1 MAWDDKRTSRFESST
16 AIILA
21 HVSAVGS
28 RGVESGFDPLLE
40 AEEAWV
46 RGAGEHRSFALAH
59 VLVEHGFHV
68 GLGII
73 AWAFDKA
80 ALDGN
85 LADLVDGQQATL
97 LLEDRHGCIAEEVGG
112 REVGGEGRGNTK
124 IGPWGRSWGIG
135 VTIFVIDV

>member
-1 MAWDDKRTSRFESST
+1 MAWDDKRTSRSGN
-16 AIILA
+16 AGIILA
-21 HVSAVGS
+21 DGSAAGS
-28 RGVESGFDPLLE
+28 RGVESGFVPLLE

-46 RGAGEHRSFALAH
+46 RGAGEHRSFVALH
-59 VLVEHGFHV
+59 VLVERGSHV
-68 GLGII
+68 GRGII

-85 LADLVDGQQATL
+85 LADLVDGKQATL
-97 LLEDRHGCIAEEVGG
+97 LLEDRHGCIAEEGGG

>member
-1 MAWDDKRTSRFESST
+1 MAWDDKRTSRSENA

-21 HVSAVGS
+21 HGSAVGS

-59 VLVEHGFHV
+59 VVVERGSHV
-68 GLGII
+68 GRGII
-73 AWAFDKA
+73 AWAFEKA

-85 LADLVDGQQATL
+85 LVDLVDAQQATL
-97 LLEDRHGCIAEEVGG
+97 RLEDRHGWIAEEVGG

>member
-1 MAWDDKRTSRFESST
+1 MAWDDKRTSRSESST
-16 AIILA
+16 ANILA
-21 HVSAVGS
+21 HGSAVGS
-28 RGVESGFDPLLE
+28 RGVESGFVPLLE
-40 AEEAWV
+40 AEEAFV
-46 RGAGEHRSFALAH
+46 GAGEHRSFALAH
-59 VLVEHGFHV
+59 VLVERGFHV
-68 GLGII
+68 GRGIF
-73 AWAFDKA
+73 AWAFDEA

-97 LLEDRHGCIAEEVGG
+97 RLEDRQGCIAEEVGG

>member
-1 MAWDDKRTSRFESST
+1 MAWDDKRTSRSENA

-21 HVSAVGS
+21 HGSAVGS

-40 AEEAWV
+40 AEEAYV
-46 RGAGEHRSFALAH
+46 GAGEHRSFALAPH
-59 VLVEHGFHV
+59 VVVERGSHV
-68 GLGII
+68 GRGII

-85 LADLVDGQQATL
+85 SADLVDAQRATL
-97 LLEDRHGCIAEEVGG
+97 RLEDLHGCIAEEVGG

>member
-1 MAWDDKRTSRFESST
+1 MAWDDKRTSRSGNA

-21 HVSAVGS
+21 HGSAVGS
-28 RGVESGFDPLLE
+28 RGVESGFVPLLE
-40 AEEAWV
+40 AEEAFV
-46 RGAGEHRSFALAH
+46 GAGEHRSFALAH
-59 VLVEHGFHV
+59 VVVERGSHV

-73 AWAFDKA
+73 ASAFDEA

-85 LADLVDGQQATL
+85 LVDLVDGQQATL
-97 LLEDRHGCIAEEVGG
+97 RLEDRHGCIAGEVGG

-135 VTIFVIDV
+135 VTTYQQI